1 MTFPP
6 PSSGAAGFPAPVFSH
21 SYPYIIFVPS
31 HWKYFSIIFLFC
43 NAFLAEQTQRFP
55 WDISMNNKYSHETQI
70 YSWNMSMKHKYFHEN
85 TNISMRHFHETKN
98 LSVKCNI
105 ICFGAKIPNR
115 ENPLCEFNHTLLWR
129 GYWST
134 ALSTFICQ
142 PLQSRCSYKLPIS
155 SRPLLAGLVLF
166 QSFANDKDEIF
177 FTSAMK
183 IHISLSARLVK
194 HLQHQPNQSKSNLSR
209 QAPLS
214 QQEADEKVISQQ
226 ANQTLWLFHNRQ
238 DQTLWLFFVAVPLV
252 IPQCIQSQSCTEDG
266 NENPVLHTIPQQP
279 QTSTL
284 SSGSV
289 A

>member
-1 MTFPP
+1 
-6 PSSGAAGFPAPVFSH
+6 
-21 SYPYIIFVPS
+21 
-31 HWKYFSIIFLFC
+31 
-43 NAFLAEQTQRFP
+43 
-55 WDISMNNKYSHETQI
+55 
-70 YSWNMSMKHKYFHEN
+70 MKHKYFHESQICPW
-85 TNISMRHFHETKN
+85 NISMKQKN
-98 LSVKCNI
+98 LSVKYNI
-105 ICFGAKIPNR
+105 ICFEAKIPNR
-115 ENPLCEFNHTLLWR
+115 ENPRLYFIMWIPKNLITHYCEE
-129 GYWST
+129 GIWST

-183 IHISLSARLVK
+183 IHISLSTRLVK

>member
-1 MTFPP
+1 MNLITHSCEEGIDPQLCQHSFASRYNPD
-6 PSSGAAGFPAPVFSH
+6 FSD
-21 SYPYIIFVPS
+21 S
-31 HWKYFSIIFLFC
+31 
-43 NAFLAEQTQRFP
+43 QT
-55 WDISMNNKYSHETQI
+55 
-70 YSWNMSMKHKYFHEN
+70 
-85 TNISMRHFHETKN
+85 
-98 LSVKCNI
+98 
-105 ICFGAKIPNR
+105 G
-115 ENPLCEFNHTLLWR
+115 
-129 GYWST
+129 
-134 ALSTFICQ
+134 
-142 PLQSRCSYKLPIS
+142 CSYKLAIS

>member
-1 MTFPP
+1 MIKIPASACWPWQAVKPPWPPSPP
-6 PSSGAAGFPAPVFSH
+6 PPWQSFVKRLILFN
-21 SYPYIIFVPS
+21 FVPCS
-31 HWKYFSIIFLFC
+31 VVMYFY
-43 NAFLAEQTQRFP
+43 NG
-55 WDISMNNKYSHETQI
+55 M
-70 YSWNMSMKHKYFHEN
+70 
-85 TNISMRHFHETKN
+85 
-98 LSVKCNI
+98 
-105 ICFGAKIPNR
+105 
-115 ENPLCEFNHTLLWR
+115 LLMV
-129 GYWST
+129 SDQ
-134 ALSTFICQ
+134 L
-142 PLQSRCSYKLPIS
+142 
-155 SRPLLAGLVLF
+155 
-166 QSFANDKDEIF
+166 
-177 FTSAMK
+177 M
-183 IHISLSARLVK
+183 K

>member
-1 MTFPP
+1 MKR
-6 PSSGAAGFPAPVFSH
+6 VFDPQLCQH
-21 SYPYIIFVPS
+21 SFASRYNPD
-31 HWKYFSIIFLFC
+31 FSDSL
-43 NAFLAEQTQRFP
+43 T
-55 WDISMNNKYSHETQI
+55 
-70 YSWNMSMKHKYFHEN
+70 
-85 TNISMRHFHETKN
+85 
-98 LSVKCNI
+98 
-105 ICFGAKIPNR
+105 G
-115 ENPLCEFNHTLLWR
+115 
-129 GYWST
+129 
-134 ALSTFICQ
+134 
-142 PLQSRCSYKLPIS
+142 CSYKLPIS

-166 QSFANDKDEIF
+166 QSFANDKDEIFF

>member
-1 MTFPP
+1 MGGHFNPLQVDQRTLPP
-6 PSSGAAGFPAPVFSH
+6 PPHLHHRPPH
-21 SYPYIIFVPS
+21 
-31 HWKYFSIIFLFC
+31 H
-43 NAFLAEQTQRFP
+43 
-55 WDISMNNKYSHETQI
+55 
-70 YSWNMSMKHKYFHEN
+70 
-85 TNISMRHFHETKN
+85 
-98 LSVKCNI
+98 
-105 ICFGAKIPNR
+105 
-115 ENPLCEFNHTLLWR
+115 NHL
-129 GYWST
+129 
-134 ALSTFICQ
+134 
-142 PLQSRCSYKLPIS
+142 
-155 SRPLLAGLVLF
+155 
-166 QSFANDKDEIF
+166 
-177 FTSAMK
+177 
-183 IHISLSARLVK
+183 K